1 MSSELRTRF
10 VDRQVLIVGAT
21 GALGRAMAFA
31 LHEQGARLVL
41 LGRRLKALERLD
53 DELRDRGADPAL
65 YPLNLEGATAQ
76 DYHELQ
82 ERLGEQPG
90 GLGGLVWA
98 AGQLGELLPL
108 EDYDLSDWLKL
119 IHVNLHAPAFLL
131 SVLAPLLRASAGFA
145 LLPVND
151 PTLCSGAYWGAYGT
165 AQAGLRNLLS
175 SFAAECERSGPQ
187 VLVTQ
192 LPPLRSNLR
201 LKAFPAEAPEVPVEA
216 ATLVPRLL
224 AALAAGTHG
233 AITLKD

>member
-1 MSSELRTRF
+1 MTSLRERF
-10 VDRQVLIVGAT
+10 ADRQVLIVGAT

-53 DELRDRGADPAL
+53 DELRERGADPAL

-76 DYHELQ
+76 DYQELQ

-98 AGQLGELLPL
+98 AGQLGELMPL

-119 IHVNLHAPAFLL
+119 IHVNLHAPTFLL
-131 SVLAPLLRASAGFA
+131 SVLAPLLRASSGFA
-145 LLPVND
+145 LVPVND
-151 PTLCSGAYWGAYGT
+151 PALCASAYWGAYGA
-165 AQAGLRNLLS
+165 AQAGLRNVLS

-187 VLVTQ
+187 VLIAQ

-201 LKAFPAEAPEVPVEA
+201 LKAFPAEAPDVPVEA
-216 ATLVPRLL
+216 SSVVPALL
-224 AALAAGTHG
+224 AALAAGRTG
-233 AITLKD
+233 LLNLKD